1 MASPGA
7 CAYANAVD
15 APPSQTHDAAAAAAA
30 AAAAE
35 APAGIS
41 RRGARFVRRLGP
53 AGPLALVAATLPTVS
68 AVFLLGALT
77 VIAPRLRETPMAP
90 LACVVAF
97 TILGGLS
104 LLPTYAL
111 SIVAGWCFGFA
122 VGFPTSVAGIIGA
135 SLVAYAIAQRAS
147 GQRLLA
153 LIDEKPSWRAVHF
166 ALLGSGFWRAVMI
179 IVLLRLAPFPPF
191 SITNLVMGAAHVK
204 LSRFTA
210 GTLLGMAPNAAAVT
224 GAAVGLQQVSFKAAE
239 QPWLIVAGV
248 LAMLAV
254 ILVIGRLARRA
265 LAAVAHAED
274 PSVPVV

>member
-1 MASPGA
+1 L
-7 CAYANAVD
+7 
-15 APPSQTHDAAAAAAA
+15 
-30 AAAAE
+30 
-35 APAGIS
+35 

-77 VIAPRLRETPMAP
+77 VVAPVLRQAPMAP

-111 SIVAGWCFGFA
+111 SIVAGWSFGFA
-122 VGFPTSVAGIIGA
+122 VGFPTSVAGILGS

-147 GQRLLA
+147 GQRVLA
-153 LIDEKPSWRAVHF
+153 MIDEKPNWRAVHF

-210 GTLLGMAPNAAAVT
+210 GTLLGMAPNAAVLA
-224 GAAVGLQQVSFKAAE
+224 GAAAGLQQVSFKAAE
-239 QPWLIVAGV
+239 QPWLIAAGIA
-248 LAMLAV
+248 AMLAV
-254 ILVIGRLARRA
+254 IVVIGRLAKRA
-265 LAAVAHAED
+265 LESVAHAEEAAMGQQSSAL
-274 PSVPVV
+274 PGAR